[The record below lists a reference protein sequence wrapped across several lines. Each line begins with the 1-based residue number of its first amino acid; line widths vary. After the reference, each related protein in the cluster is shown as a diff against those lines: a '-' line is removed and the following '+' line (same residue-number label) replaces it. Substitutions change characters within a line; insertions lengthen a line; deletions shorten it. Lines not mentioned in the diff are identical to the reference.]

1 MLDFALQTSSR
12 IQAPVAVHRAK
23 RIRTVLLRL
32 AGAALALAATA
43 CDRTDYFPA
52 SSTYYKPWTGVI
64 QVTRQPPTVYQQLG
78 IVIAHGNS
86 TATEDSLLQQ
96 LKDRAAGIGANVLIV
111 TQDKT
116 VTGHNLLG
124 MPEYEMSGIAVR
136 TVR

>member
-1 MLDFALQTSSR
+1 MSR
-12 IQAPVAVHRAK
+12 VA
-23 RIRTVLLRL
+23 I
-32 AGAALALAATA
+32 AALVLAATA

-52 SSTYYKPWTGVI
+52 TSAYYKPWTGVI
-64 QVTRQPPTVYQQLG
+64 QVTRQPPAVYQQLG
-78 IVIAHGNS
+78 IVVAHGSS

-96 LKDRAAGIGANVLIV
+96 LKDRTAGIGANVLII
-111 TQDKT
+111 TQDKI

>member
-1 MLDFALQTSSR
+1 MRL
-12 IQAPVAVHRAK
+12 
-23 RIRTVLLRL
+23 TVM
-32 AGAALALAATA
+32 ALALVATA
-43 CDRTDYFPA
+43 CDRTDYYPA
-52 SSTYYKPWTGVI
+52 SSAYYRPWTGVI

-78 IVIAHGNS
+78 VVVAHGSS

-96 LKDRAAGIGANVLIV
+96 LKDRAAGIGANVVIV

-116 VTGHNLLG
+116 VTGHNMLG